1 MLVPARIEGLPQE
14 RLKELDPFT
23 YRTAEEMEALLRQQI
38 AQSKYY
44 LKAQCAR
51 LNKRVLNAMD
61 F

>member
-1 MLVPARIEGLPQE
+1 VEGLPEE
-14 RLKELDPFT
+14 RLKQLDPFT

-51 LNKRVLNAMD
+51 LNKRILTAMD